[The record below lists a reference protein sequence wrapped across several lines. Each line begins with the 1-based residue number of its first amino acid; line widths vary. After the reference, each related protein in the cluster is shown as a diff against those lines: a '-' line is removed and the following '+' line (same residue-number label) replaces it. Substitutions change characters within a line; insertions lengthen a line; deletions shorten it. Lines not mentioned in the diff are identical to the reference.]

1 MIGEKSNIAP
11 RHKKDSRNLIKN
23 YRPISLLPIFS
34 KVFERLTYNSLY
46 NFFIQN
52 KHFTECRPA
61 FMSRNSCGTQ
71 LLSITHETYKSFDY
85 NPLVDITGV
94 FLDILKAFDKVCHD
108 DLIFKLQTYG
118 IDSKL
123 LKLIKSYLTDWQQ
136 RVLLNGEASSWKNVL
151 AGVPQGSVLE
161 LLLFL
166 PYINYLPDKLTSVCK
181 IFSYDAPLF
190 SKASNRKNLKLNLT
204 KISRWFANRNISGKH
219 YLFLTLPNKL
229 QKFASHINV
238 IMFFTSLWF
247 LMTTK
252 YNLHLLGKHW
262 GLILDSK
269 LDFIQHID
277 DKIKQ
282 CHKFIGSMRRLSIT
296 LCRKSLLTITIF
308 C

>member
-1 MIGEKSNIAP
+1 MEP
-11 RHKKDSRNLIKN
+11 
-23 YRPISLLPIFS
+23 
-34 KVFERLTYNSLY
+34 
-46 NFFIQN
+46 
-52 KHFTECRPA
+52 
-61 FMSRNSCGTQ
+61 
-71 LLSITHETYKSFDY
+71 
-85 NPLVDITGV
+85 
-94 FLDILKAFDKVCHD
+94 
-108 DLIFKLQTYG
+108 
-118 IDSKL
+118 
-123 LKLIKSYLTDWQQ
+123 
-136 RVLLNGEASSWKNVL
+136 
-151 AGVPQGSVLE
+151 
-161 LLLFL
+161 LLFL

-181 IFSYDAPLF
+181 IFSCDAPLF
-190 SKASNRKNLKLNLT
+190 SKASNRKYLKLNLT
-204 KISRWFANRNISGKH
+204 KISRWCANRNISGKR

-252 YNLHLLGKHW
+252 YNLHLLGKLW

-282 CHKFIGSMRRLSIT
+282 WHKFIGNMRRLSLT